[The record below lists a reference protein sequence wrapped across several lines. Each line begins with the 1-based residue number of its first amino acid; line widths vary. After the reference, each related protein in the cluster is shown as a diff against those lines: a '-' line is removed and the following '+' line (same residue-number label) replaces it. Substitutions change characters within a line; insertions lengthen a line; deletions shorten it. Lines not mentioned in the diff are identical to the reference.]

1 MTIDFFNQN
10 WNRFLPLLGVDSCW
24 LKLANFDSVV
34 GDEDRELREFKAFS
48 PWCMLLP
55 FPPELGLDE
64 LVSWT
69 VKDGKGCVE
78 TPAVMRKWKGL

>member
-1 MTIDFFNQN
+1 M
-10 WNRFLPLLGVDSCW
+10 LGVESCW
-24 LKLANFDSVV
+24 LKLANLDSVV
-34 GDEDRELREFKAFS
+34 GDEDRELREFKTFS
-48 PWCMLLP
+48 PWCILLLP

-78 TPAVMRKWKGL
+78 PPAIITK